1 MKMADICKM
10 NNEMIVKESED
21 FVFLKKLY
29 DHAVV
34 ALDTVPESFVKEI
47 IENARRVGAI
57 LEEVFIS
64 DSWKH
69 QKGITYVNF
78 SGFNEET
85 EEDFGDNYIIE
96 GDTFEPNYFAV
107 KFYFD
112 DASTVGFVDMEYD
125 RFKPEEL
132 KRIFGE
138 SLMECSTDEI
148 KIAVKCFK

>member
-47 IENARRVGAI
+47 IENARRVGATM
-57 LEEVFIS
+57 EEVFIS
-64 DSWKH
+64 DSWEH
-69 QKGITYVNF
+69 QKGTTYVNF

-85 EEDFGDNYIIE
+85 EEDFGDTYIIK
-96 GDTFEPNYFAV
+96 GDTFEPDYFAV

-112 DASTVGFVDMEYD
+112 DESTVGFVDMEYN